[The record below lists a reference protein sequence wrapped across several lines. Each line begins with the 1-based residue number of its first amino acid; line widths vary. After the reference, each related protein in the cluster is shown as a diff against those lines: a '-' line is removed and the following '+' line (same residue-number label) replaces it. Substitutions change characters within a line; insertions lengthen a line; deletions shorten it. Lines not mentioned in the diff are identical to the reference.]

1 MADAID
7 GLARPCRPTTAATAP
22 ARACILGVA
31 AVHPAIAP
39 GEVTMSAQP
48 AEIPAG
54 VSIEEVWLV
63 ECTYTPEAAE
73 RRPAVRAT
81 HLARV
86 SRLKQEGTLIEGGA
100 YTDGLTTSI
109 MLIRA
114 ATAEA
119 ARAIAQA
126 DVYITAGVWGAISVR
141 PFGRVRI

>member
-1 MADAID
+1 
-7 GLARPCRPTTAATAP
+7 
-22 ARACILGVA
+22 
-31 AVHPAIAP
+31 
-39 GEVTMSAQP
+39 MSAQP